1 MGGKNVLEI
10 QQELMRV
17 AAAAQQGKLQ
27 LADIQALPNEKNET
41 TKRRRN
47 EKHEHVNI
55 ELTSLQTHKRARKV
69 LEFHQKTNFLFF
81 FVPCFL
87 ASSFLLLFCFSVS

>member
-55 ELTSLQTHKRARKV
+55 ELTSLQT
-69 LEFHQKTNFLFF
+69 QKTCTKSLRIS
-81 FVPCFL
+81 PKD
-87 ASSFLLLFCFSVS
+87 